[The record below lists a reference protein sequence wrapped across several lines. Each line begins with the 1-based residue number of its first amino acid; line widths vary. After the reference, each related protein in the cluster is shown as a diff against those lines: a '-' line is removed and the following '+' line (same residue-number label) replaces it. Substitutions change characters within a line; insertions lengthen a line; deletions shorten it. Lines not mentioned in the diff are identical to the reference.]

1 MILKNITIQ
10 NLGFITQLSY
20 EFKSNFNILTQ
31 RAANELSYAICFI
44 LNQKLPPRPSWI
56 GADTK
61 IGAAATVN
69 GKEYILCALPNKQ
82 LDGLRLLCYDKN
94 GKNATREYLYQ
105 ISRSAEQDLCEVFS
119 GREETVLLRFLR
131 YENED
136 LYYCARELSAKT
148 GGMSDLKVFRAYLKS
163 FIKNFEPE
171 ILRDGKQL
179 EMILEKNGRYAVRYR
194 STNSLSYDLSES
206 EKVLFRYLCFLKT
219 AEFWRGFEELRDMH
233 AIKKP
238 LIITNFL
245 ERLDESIDTAPLFER
260 AKRLERQTFIIKRN

>member
-1 MILKNITIQ
+1 MILKNITVQ

-94 GKNATREYLYQ
+94 GKNATREY
-105 ISRSAEQDLCEVFS
+105 
-119 GREETVLLRFLR
+119 
-131 YENED
+131 